1 MFLEYSH
8 KSAFLFLCVGF
19 GGRGILP
26 GVATGSQTGK
36 FNVIYSFIQQ

>member
-1 MFLEYSH
+1 MTFT
-8 KSAFLFLCVGF
+8 FLFLYVGF

-36 FNVIYSFIQQ
+36 IYVVYSFIIYSFIQ